1 MKQTKTDGRTVARL
15 RGTASAWSSS
25 ASRFI
30 LSFGLAFLT
39 PAATA
44 DVVGYFKFDTF
55 PGDNANFA
63 DDTGKG
69 LQGLLGYPFSA
80 PVSVA
85 GPSAQAND
93 RAVSFDGKGAL
104 AVDDSAAEVLNILA
118 APITLEC
125 WVRTSNFPARHLG
138 LISYGVPGGQPEDR
152 GPGGYK
158 LGIAPS
164 GEILFTLYAIV
175 DVASGIPYPF
185 DDAWHH
191 VAASYSIPDGGVRF
205 FLDGQEVAFVP
216 ETTSDFSPPGTRH
229 LNIGAQFTGLRG
241 FEGAIDRVRISKAAL
256 TLAELD
262 SVVGAVKPTRADT
275 AVFFNFDEA
284 NPPYQGQGLAPAGVA
299 ISMADWAVNHPP
311 FTTDGAPPK
320 VSDTPSGAADDL
332 ALSFGGADMA
342 AVADPNGVL
351 NLSDD
356 WTLEAWIKIG
366 PAVDR
371 GIIFYYGHPAH
382 GYSMSVDFSAGNKL
396 QVTTLGI
403 LDMPSDTA
411 VVEVDVWQH
420 VAVVHKKGQSMTYF
434 INGVEK
440 GTLAYTG
447 GTNLATTTKTLFI
460 GAEWDGGLPFAG
472 LIDRIR
478 ISNSALTAT
487 QLDSDPLNPAV
498 VPPATSTLRLD
509 IARSQSSVIISW
521 PETGSAG
528 FALEFSTT
536 LVNWSPDPA
545 VPVVV
550 AGRKTVTI
558 SLPAADRNFRLK
570 RP

>member
-1 MKQTKTDGRTVARL
+1 MNPTKAESLSLLQVRKAVAGGSLNVRCCGL
-15 RGTASAWSSS
+15 A
-25 ASRFI
+25 
-30 LSFGLAFLT
+30 LGLAFLT
-39 PAATA
+39 ATA
-44 DVVGYFKFDTF
+44 GAEVAGYFKLDTF
-55 PGDNANFA
+55 PGDNANFT

-85 GPSAQAND
+85 GPSGQPND

-104 AVDDSAAEVLNILA
+104 AVDDSTAEVLNILA

-125 WVRTSNFPARHLG
+125 WVNATNFPGRHLG
-138 LISYGVPGGQPEDR
+138 LISYGVPGGQPADR

-164 GEILFTLYAIV
+164 GDILFTLYAVV
-175 DVASGIPYPF
+175 DVASGVPYPF
-185 DDAWHH
+185 DGAWHH
-191 VAASYSIPDGGVRF
+191 VAASYSIPDGGVHF
-205 FLDGQEVAFVP
+205 FLDGQEVAFMP
-216 ETTSDFSPPGTRH
+216 ETREFSPPGTRH

-262 SVVGAVKPTRADT
+262 SVVATAKPTRADM

-284 NPPYQGQGLAPAGVA
+284 APPHQGQGLAPAGVA
-299 ISMADWAVNHPP
+299 ISMADWVVDHPP
-311 FTTDGAPPK
+311 FTTDGDPAK
-320 VSDTPSGAADDL
+320 VPDTPSGAAGDL
-332 ALSFGGADMA
+332 ALLFGGADMA
-342 AVADPNGVL
+342 AVSDPNGTL
-351 NLSDD
+351 NLDGD

-371 GIIFYYGHPAH
+371 GVILYYGHPAH
-382 GYSMSVDFSAGNKL
+382 GYSLSVDFSAGNKL

-403 LDMPSDTA
+403 ADMPSDTA
-411 VVEVDVWQH
+411 IVELDVWQH

-440 GTLAYTG
+440 GTRAYTG

-460 GAEWDGGLPFAG
+460 GAEWDAALAFAG
-472 LIDRIR
+472 SIDRIR

-487 QLDSDPLNPAV
+487 QLDSDPLKPAAV
-498 VPPATSTLRLD
+498 SPPGSLSLD
-509 IARSQSSVIISW
+509 IARSQSSVIVSW
-521 PETGSAG
+521 PEAGSAG
-528 FALEFSTT
+528 YALEFSTT
-536 LVNWSPDPA
+536 LANWSPDPA
-545 VPVVV
+545 VPVIV
-550 AGRKTVTI
+550 AGRKTVTV